1 MAARPVN
8 SLLFGTPTC
17 SQGTTAVLVLIL
29 HVSFNAEDATQA
41 NHPRQRRDGKEK
53 KGQEAK
59 ADSTIR
65 FESAMI
71 DAGPMLLPPKLA
83 AVTLSGTKTHQQR
96 RVTNLDSEAR
106 MKKQKT
112 HSRCDTASA
121 ARVGGCTSPTR
132 RNSARFT
139 WSYVQLSAHLPHVG
153 VRRQLE
159 LHARAGGVGTAGE
172 NEPLKQHK
180 QGDPTKAGGSTA

>member
-8 SLLFGTPTC
+8 SLLSVRQPV
-17 SQGTTAVLVLIL
+17 AKVLLLYWYMIL
-29 HVSFNAEDATQA
+29 HVSFNAEDARQA

-112 HSRCDTASA
+112 HSRCDPASA

-139 WSYVQLSAHLPHVG
+139 WSYVLCTTFRSPPTC
-153 VRRQLE
+153 RRSPTT
-159 LHARAGGVGTAGE
+159 RASRPGRWGGYCR
-172 NEPLKQHK
+172 
-180 QGDPTKAGGSTA
+180 

>member
-1 MAARPVN
+1 M
-8 SLLFGTPTC
+8 
-17 SQGTTAVLVLIL
+17 IL
-29 HVSFNAEDATQA
+29 HVSFNAEDARQA

-106 MKKQKT
+106 MKKQKNAQPMR
-112 HSRCDTASA
+112 HGKR
-121 ARVGGCTSPTR
+121 G
-132 RNSARFT
+132 
-139 WSYVQLSAHLPHVG
+139 
-153 VRRQLE
+153 
-159 LHARAGGVGTAGE
+159 AGGWLHQ
-172 NEPLKQHK
+172 P
-180 QGDPTKAGGSTA
+180 DTKE